1 MSKPPVLKAPPLS
14 LDDDAD
20 DLVSSL
26 KRKPAETR
34 QLPPEAREALRHQA
48 ETSPLI
54 TTKSHRRPAEPAPP
68 PPKVVRDG
76 YCMPVEDHSALENL
90 ARFALRQE
98 APIGKSGILRLGV
111 RLLATLPE
119 EDLARLIRELP
130 PVPTGKRKR

>member
-14 LDDDAD
+14 LGDDAD
-20 DLVSSL
+20 DLVSGL
-26 KRKPAETR
+26 KRKTETR
-34 QLPPEAREALRHQA
+34 QLSPEARETLRYEA

-54 TTKSHRRPAEPAPP
+54 TTRSHRRPAEPAPP

-76 YCMPVEDHSALENL
+76 YCMPAEDHAELEAL

-111 RLLATLPE
+111 RLLTTLPE
-119 EDLARLIRELP
+119 EDLAKLIRELP